1 MAYFS
6 LTAPIAMQQ
15 YPFDYHSHF
24 GGILPV
30 EGSMLTSTSYEI
42 SYTMPPS
49 PDAIQVSLPK
59 DQLLSLVGV
68 MGGDGPTGADEG
80 TVSLFEKALLMM
92 IEGNPLNALAA
103 KANKA
108 QYERGECVAETIYI
122 ACVVLARRWA
132 LSDWVVNAVATS
144 PELYEEIL
152 GQLHNRVRPDRAA
165 PYNQELIKILRYF
178 NKKIYSANKYTP
190 FDDCYKARSS
200 LMKAVLREPNAQ
212 QRYDQWVLATYAFLY
227 QSGVRCNQA
236 AIGADEIEV
245 ADQIAQQFNKLNPD
259 DPSNFRLLVHTS
271 AGYMAGD
278 RLSAELKDKILPLLT
293 RPGPSTVIGIDLL
306 GSETKVADYGQFF
319 KFLFENQAELS
330 KCFGWQN
337 KNARSQQVICHIHCG
352 EGAAST
358 TDNRSMIGYYYVNA
372 AEPPGEDFYR
382 AYSAYIA
389 RCLATAQGRL
399 ADEPRGTRGAGTR
412 KKSDVSGLFDELF
425 RSDSLTH
432 GGCTLRRFDI
442 NSPASIAIV
451 AYNGKRS
458 EMAMS
463 ETLDTVPVGQSQSWY
478 DFFSGSQQYAF
489 RLGHAYYYRNYM
501 AQRYP
506 LVAFDTNMGSN
517 AITGASGLFDSVE
530 GYRINRGFRH
540 LDGYIDTDVLHQAGN
555 AVAYLGANA
564 LTQPQAE
571 QLIAMVRAASSL
583 KAVLTE
589 AGNRNW
595 FYQQLTAGMAPIC
608 GEVNIAGYYELYCEL
623 VAQLAGQTTI
633 KSYWF
638 DALARTLTLFN
649 NWRSYL
655 LGADGQGVEHTD
667 VQDEFLRMVILLA
680 YQLLPAGQTRVL
692 DETMASLQQLVLS
705 IATDYWKFTV
715 ADSLKLVPGKALGL
729 ESMYGF
735 KSPASVVTLTR
746 PKPGKK

>member
-1 MAYFS
+1 MAFFQ
-6 LTAPIAMQQ
+6 LTSPVKMQR

-30 EGSMLTSTSYEI
+30 EGRLDASTDYQI
-42 SYTMPPS
+42 DYQPPKEGAA
-49 PDAIQVSLPK
+49 PIKVSVPK
-59 DQLLSLVGV
+59 GQRLSLVGI
-68 MGGDGPTGADEG
+68 MGGGTGEEAIVEG
-80 TVSLFEKALLMM
+80 TVALFDLALQMM
-92 IEGNPLNALAA
+92 IENGNPLNSLVG
-103 KANKA
+103 KINKA
-108 QYERGECVAETIYI
+108 QYERGECAAESIYV
-122 ACVVLARRWA
+122 ACVMLARRWS
-132 LSDWVVNAVATS
+132 LSPNLINAFASS
-144 PELYEEIL
+144 PELYEEIR
-152 GQLHNRVRPDRAA
+152 GQLRTRVQGNP
-165 PYNQELIKILRYF
+165 EMIKVLRYF
-178 NKKIYSANKYTP
+178 NNKIYSANKYTP
-190 FDDCYKARSS
+190 FDDCYKTRSS
-200 LMKAVLREPNAQ
+200 LMKAVKRDPKYAG
-212 QRYDQWVLATYAFLY
+212 RYEQWMLATYAFLY

-236 AIGADEIEV
+236 AMGADEIEA
-245 ADQIAQQFNKLNPD
+245 ADQITQAFNKLNQK
-259 DPSNFRLLVHTS
+259 DPSSYRLLVHTS
-271 AGYMAGD
+271 AGYMPGD
-278 RLSAELKDKILPLLT
+278 SLSKELNGTILPLLIK
-293 RPGPSTVIGIDLL
+293 PGPSTVIGIDLL
-306 GSETKVADYGQFF
+306 GTETKVADFGQFF
-319 KFLFENQAELS
+319 QFLFEKQSELGA
-330 KCFGWQN
+330 CFGSG
-337 KNARSQQVICHIHCG
+337 KGARSQQLICHIHCG

-358 TDNRSMIGYYYVNA
+358 ADNRSMIGYYYANA

-389 RCLATAQGRL
+389 RGVATAQGRL
-399 ADEPRGTRGAGTR
+399 ADEPRGSRGAAPR

-463 ETLDTVPVGQSQSWY
+463 ETLDSTLKGQSQNWY
-478 DFFSGSQQYAF
+478 QFFSGSQQFAF

-501 AQRYP
+501 AARYP
-506 LVAFDTNMGSN
+506 LIAFDTNMGSN

-564 LTQPQAE
+564 LEQPQVE
-571 QLIAMVRAASSL
+571 KFIAMVRAQTSL
-583 KAVLTE
+583 ADVLNDQTNQTWLK
-589 AGNRNW
+589 G
-595 FYQQLTAGMAPIC
+595 QLIAGMGPIC
-608 GEVNIAGYYELYCEL
+608 TNANVAGYYMFYEAL
-623 VAQLAGQTTI
+623 VLQLAKETTT

-638 DALARTLTLFN
+638 ATLTRVLTLFN

-692 DETMASLQQLVLS
+692 DETMLSLQELVVM
-705 IATDYWKFTV
+705 IATDYWRTTV
-715 ADSLKLVPGKALGL
+715 NPSLVLASGEALGL
-729 ESMYGF
+729 ETMYGF

-746 PKPGKK
+746 SKPDKK

>member
-1 MAYFS
+1 MAFFE
-6 LTAPIAMQQ
+6 LTSPVAMQQ

-30 EGSMLTSTSYEI
+30 EGRLDASSEYKITYQ
-42 SYTMPPS
+42 PPKGD
-49 PDAIQVSLPK
+49 PMEVTVPK
-59 DQLLSLVGV
+59 GLRLSLAGI
-68 MGGDGPTGADEG
+68 MGGGSGDEAIVEG
-80 TVSLFEKALLMM
+80 TIALFDLALQMM
-92 IEGNPLNALAA
+92 IENGNPLNALAS
-103 KANKA
+103 KVNKA
-108 QYERGECVAETIYI
+108 QYERGECAAESIYV
-122 ACVVLARRWA
+122 ACVVLARRWS
-132 LSDWVVNAVATS
+132 LSPNLINAFATS
-144 PELYEEIL
+144 PELYEEIRT
-152 GQLHNRVRPDRAA
+152 QLRTRVQGNP
-165 PYNQELIKILRYF
+165 ELIKVLRYF
-178 NKKIYSANKYTP
+178 NNKIYSANKYTP
-190 FDDCYKARSS
+190 FDDCYKTRSS
-200 LMKAVLREPNAQ
+200 LMKAVRRDPKYKG
-212 QRYDQWVLATYAFLY
+212 RYEQWMLATYAFLY
-227 QSGVRCNQA
+227 QSGVRCIQA
-236 AIGADEIEV
+236 AMGADEIV
-245 ADQIAQQFNKLNPD
+245 AADQIAQAFNKLNPD
-259 DPSNFRLLVHTS
+259 DQSSYRLLVHTS
-271 AGYMAGD
+271 AGYMPGD
-278 RLSAELKDKILPLLT
+278 SLSKELKEVILPLLT
-293 RPGPSTVIGIDLL
+293 GPGTSTVIGIDLL
-306 GSETKVADYGQFF
+306 GTETKVADFGQFF
-319 KFLFENQAELS
+319 RFLFENQSDL
-330 KCFGWQN
+330 N
-337 KNARSQQVICHIHCG
+337 KNFNSGDGARSQQLICHIHCG

-389 RCLATAQGRL
+389 RGVATAQGRL
-399 ADEPRGTRGAGTR
+399 ADEPRGSRGAAPR

-463 ETLDTVPVGQSQSWY
+463 ETLDTIWAPQKQTWY
-478 DFFSGSQQYAF
+478 AFFSGSQQFAF

-501 AQRYP
+501 AARYP
-506 LVAFDTNMGSN
+506 LIAFDTNMGSN

-564 LTQPQAE
+564 LTQAQVAE
-571 QLIAMVRAASSL
+571 LIAMVRAQSSL
-583 KAVLTE
+583 TDVLNDETN
-589 AGNRNW
+589 ATW
-595 FYQQLTAGMAPIC
+595 IKSQLTTGMAPIC
-608 GEVNIAGYYELYCEL
+608 TLKNVGAYYKLYSAL
-623 VAQLAGQTTI
+623 VVQLADQTKV

-638 DALARTLTLFN
+638 DALSRVLTLFN

-680 YQLLPAGQTRVL
+680 YQLLPPGQTRVL
-692 DETMASLQQLVLS
+692 NQTMLSLQDLVIT
-705 IATDYWKFTV
+705 IATDYWKTTV
-715 ADSLKLVPGKALGL
+715 NSSLSLKSNTALGV
-729 ESMYGF
+729 ETMYGF

-746 PKPGKK
+746 PKPDKK

>member
-1 MAYFS
+1 MAFFQ
-6 LTAPIAMQQ
+6 LTSPVEMQR

-30 EGSMLTSTSYEI
+30 EGRLDASTDYEI
-42 SYTMPPS
+42 DYQPPKGGPS
-49 PDAIQVSLPK
+49 IKVTLPK
-59 DQLLSLVGV
+59 GQRLSLVGI
-68 MGGDGPTGADEG
+68 MGGGTGEEAIVEG
-80 TVSLFEKALLMM
+80 TVALFDLALQMM
-92 IEGNPLNALAA
+92 IENGNPLNSLVG

-108 QYERGECVAETIYI
+108 QYERGECAAESIYI
-122 ACVVLARRWA
+122 ACVVLARRWS
-132 LSDWVVNAVATS
+132 LSPNLINAFASS
-144 PELYEEIL
+144 PELYEEIR
-152 GQLHNRVRPDRAA
+152 GQLRTRVQGNP
-165 PYNQELIKILRYF
+165 EMIKVLRYF
-178 NKKIYSANKYTP
+178 NNKIYSANKYTP
-190 FDDCYKARSS
+190 FDDCYKTRSS
-200 LMKAVLREPNAQ
+200 LMKAVKRDPKYAG
-212 QRYDQWVLATYAFLY
+212 RYEQWMLATYAFLY

-236 AIGADEIEV
+236 AMGADEIEA
-245 ADQIAQQFNKLNPD
+245 ADQIAQAFNKLNPK
-259 DPSNFRLLVHTS
+259 DPSSYRLLVHTS
-271 AGYMAGD
+271 AGYMPGD
-278 RLSAELKDKILPLLT
+278 SLSKELKGTILPLLT
-293 RPGPSTVIGIDLL
+293 KPGPSTVIGIDLL
-306 GSETKVADYGQFF
+306 GTETKVADFSQFF
-319 KFLFENQAELS
+319 QFLFENQSDLG
-330 KCFGWQN
+330 KCFGSA
-337 KNARSQQVICHIHCG
+337 KGARSQQLICHIHCG

-358 TDNRSMIGYYYVNA
+358 ADNRSMIGYYYVNA

-389 RCLATAQGRL
+389 RCVATAQGRL
-399 ADEPRGTRGAGTR
+399 ADEPRGSRGAAPR

-463 ETLDTVPVGQSQSWY
+463 ETLDTIPKSQNQSWY
-478 DFFSGSQQYAF
+478 AFFAGSPQFAI

-501 AQRYP
+501 AARYP
-506 LVAFDTNMGSN
+506 LIAFDTNMGSN

-564 LTQPQAE
+564 LAQPQVE
-571 QLIAMVRAASSL
+571 KVIAMVRAQTSL
-583 KAVLTE
+583 ADVLNDQT
-589 AGNRNW
+589 NQTWLRS
-595 FYQQLTAGMAPIC
+595 QLIAGMGPIC
-608 GEVNIAGYYELYCEL
+608 TNANIAGYYKFYEEL
-623 VAQLAGQTTI
+623 VLQLAGQTTI

-638 DALARTLTLFN
+638 DALTRVLTLFN

-692 DETMASLQQLVLS
+692 NETMLSLQDLVVA
-705 IATDYWKFTV
+705 IAADYWRTTV
-715 ADSLKLVPGKALGL
+715 DPSLALSSGEALGV
-729 ESMYGF
+729 ETMYGF

-746 PKPGKK
+746 SKPDKK

>member
-1 MAYFS
+1 MAFFQ
-6 LTAPIAMQQ
+6 LTSPVKMQR

-30 EGSMLTSTSYEI
+30 EGRLDASTDYQI
-42 SYTMPPS
+42 DYQPPKEGAA
-49 PDAIQVSLPK
+49 PIKVSVPK
-59 DQLLSLVGV
+59 GQRLSLVGI
-68 MGGDGPTGADEG
+68 MGGGTGEEAIVEG
-80 TVSLFEKALLMM
+80 TVALFDLALQMM
-92 IEGNPLNALAA
+92 IENGNPLNSLVG
-103 KANKA
+103 KINKA
-108 QYERGECVAETIYI
+108 QYERGECAAESIYV
-122 ACVVLARRWA
+122 ACVVLARRWS
-132 LSDWVVNAVATS
+132 LSPNLINAFASS
-144 PELYEEIL
+144 PELYEEIR
-152 GQLHNRVRPDRAA
+152 GQLRTRVQGNP
-165 PYNQELIKILRYF
+165 EMIKVLRYF
-178 NKKIYSANKYTP
+178 NNKIYSANKYTP
-190 FDDCYKARSS
+190 FDDCYKTRSS
-200 LMKAVLREPNAQ
+200 LMKAVKRDPKYAG
-212 QRYDQWVLATYAFLY
+212 RYEQWMLATYAFLY

-236 AIGADEIEV
+236 AMGADEIEA
-245 ADQIAQQFNKLNPD
+245 ADQITQAFNKLNQK
-259 DPSNFRLLVHTS
+259 DPSSYRLLVHTS
-271 AGYMAGD
+271 AGYMPGD
-278 RLSAELKDKILPLLT
+278 SLSKELNGTILPLLIK
-293 RPGPSTVIGIDLL
+293 PGPSTVIGIDLL
-306 GSETKVADYGQFF
+306 GTETKVADFGQFF
-319 KFLFENQAELS
+319 QFLFEKQSELGA
-330 KCFGWQN
+330 CFGSG
-337 KNARSQQVICHIHCG
+337 KGARSQQLICHIHCG

-358 TDNRSMIGYYYVNA
+358 ADNRSMIGYYYANA

-389 RCLATAQGRL
+389 RGVATAQGRL
-399 ADEPRGTRGAGTR
+399 ADEPRGSRGAAPR

-463 ETLDTVPVGQSQSWY
+463 ETLDSTLKGQSQNWY
-478 DFFSGSQQYAF
+478 QFFSGSQQFAF

-501 AQRYP
+501 AARYP
-506 LVAFDTNMGSN
+506 LIAFDTNMGSN

-564 LTQPQAE
+564 LEQPQVE
-571 QLIAMVRAASSL
+571 KFIAMVRAQSSL
-583 KAVLTE
+583 ADVLNDQTNQTWLK
-589 AGNRNW
+589 G
-595 FYQQLTAGMAPIC
+595 QLIAGMGPIC
-608 GEVNIAGYYELYCEL
+608 TNANVAGYYMFYEAL
-623 VAQLAGQTTI
+623 VLQLAEQSTT

-638 DALARTLTLFN
+638 ATLTRVLTLFN

-692 DETMASLQQLVLS
+692 DETMLSLQELVVM
-705 IATDYWKFTV
+705 IATDYWRTTV
-715 ADSLKLVPGKALGL
+715 NPSLVLAPGEALGL
-729 ESMYGF
+729 ETMYGF

-746 PKPGKK
+746 SKPNKK

>member
-1 MAYFS
+1 MAFFQ
-6 LTAPIAMQQ
+6 LTSPVKMQR

-30 EGSMLTSTSYEI
+30 EGRLDASTDYQI
-42 SYTMPPS
+42 DYQPPKEGAA
-49 PDAIQVSLPK
+49 PIKVSVPK
-59 DQLLSLVGV
+59 GQRLSLVGI
-68 MGGDGPTGADEG
+68 MGGGTGEEAIVEG
-80 TVSLFEKALLMM
+80 TVALFDLALQMM
-92 IEGNPLNALAA
+92 IENGNPLNSLVG
-103 KANKA
+103 KINKA
-108 QYERGECVAETIYI
+108 QYERGECAAESIYV
-122 ACVVLARRWA
+122 ACVVLARRWS
-132 LSDWVVNAVATS
+132 LSPNLINAFASS
-144 PELYEEIL
+144 PELYEEIR
-152 GQLHNRVRPDRAA
+152 GQLRTRVQGNP
-165 PYNQELIKILRYF
+165 EMIKVLRYF
-178 NKKIYSANKYTP
+178 NNKIYSANKYTP
-190 FDDCYKARSS
+190 FDDCYKTRSS
-200 LMKAVLREPNAQ
+200 LMKAVKRDPKYAG
-212 QRYDQWVLATYAFLY
+212 RYEQWMLATYAFLY

-236 AIGADEIEV
+236 AMGADEIEA
-245 ADQIAQQFNKLNPD
+245 ADQITQAFNKLNQK
-259 DPSNFRLLVHTS
+259 DPSSYRLLVHTS
-271 AGYMAGD
+271 AGYMPGD
-278 RLSAELKDKILPLLT
+278 SLSKELNGTILPLLIK
-293 RPGPSTVIGIDLL
+293 PGPSTVIGIDLL
-306 GSETKVADYGQFF
+306 GTETKVADFGQFF
-319 KFLFENQAELS
+319 QFLFEKQSELGA
-330 KCFGWQN
+330 CFGSG
-337 KNARSQQVICHIHCG
+337 KGARSQQLICHIHCG

-358 TDNRSMIGYYYVNA
+358 ADNRSMIGYYYANA

-389 RCLATAQGRL
+389 RGVATAQGRI
-399 ADEPRGTRGAGTR
+399 ADEPRGSRGAAPR

-463 ETLDTVPVGQSQSWY
+463 ETLDSTLKGQSQNWY
-478 DFFSGSQQYAF
+478 QFFSGSQQFAF

-501 AQRYP
+501 AARYP
-506 LVAFDTNMGSN
+506 LIAFDTNMGSN

-564 LTQPQAE
+564 LEQPQVE
-571 QLIAMVRAASSL
+571 KFIAMVRAQSSL
-583 KAVLTE
+583 ADVLNDQTNQTWLK
-589 AGNRNW
+589 G
-595 FYQQLTAGMAPIC
+595 QLIAGMGPIC
-608 GEVNIAGYYELYCEL
+608 TNANVAGYYMFYEAL
-623 VAQLAGQTTI
+623 VLQLAEQSTT

-638 DALARTLTLFN
+638 ATLTRVLTLFN

-692 DETMASLQQLVLS
+692 DETMLSLQELVVM
-705 IATDYWKFTV
+705 IATDYWRTTV
-715 ADSLKLVPGKALGL
+715 NTSLVLAPGEALGL
-729 ESMYGF
+729 QTMYGF

-746 PKPGKK
+746 SKPDKK

>member
-1 MAYFS
+1 MAFFQ
-6 LTAPIAMQQ
+6 LTSPVKMQR

-30 EGSMLTSTSYEI
+30 EGRLDASTDYEI
-42 SYTMPPS
+42 DYQPSKGAPP
-49 PDAIQVSLPK
+49 IKVIVPK
-59 DQLLSLVGV
+59 GQRLSLVGIL
-68 MGGDGPTGADEG
+68 GGGTGEEAIVEG
-80 TVSLFEKALLMM
+80 TVTLFDLALQMM
-92 IEGNPLNALAA
+92 IENGNPLNLLVG

-108 QYERGECVAETIYI
+108 QYERGECAAESIYI
-122 ACVVLARRWA
+122 ACVVLARRWS
-132 LSDWVVNAVATS
+132 LSPNLINAFASS
-144 PELYEEIL
+144 PELYEEIR
-152 GQLHNRVRPDRAA
+152 GQLRTRVQGNP
-165 PYNQELIKILRYF
+165 EMIKVLRYF
-178 NKKIYSANKYTP
+178 NNKIYSANKYTP
-190 FDDCYKARSS
+190 FDDCYKTRSS
-200 LMKAVLREPNAQ
+200 LMKAVKRDPKYAG
-212 QRYDQWVLATYAFLY
+212 RYEQWMLATYAFLY

-236 AIGADEIEV
+236 AMGADEIEA
-245 ADQIAQQFNKLNPD
+245 ADQIAQAFNKLNSK
-259 DPSNFRLLVHTS
+259 DPSNYRLLVHTS
-271 AGYMAGD
+271 AGYMPGD
-278 RLSAELKDKILPLLT
+278 SLSKELNGTILPLLIK
-293 RPGPSTVIGIDLL
+293 PGTSTVIGIDLL
-306 GSETKVADYGQFF
+306 GTETKVADFGQLFQ
-319 KFLFENQAELS
+319 FLFENQSDLG
-330 KCFGWQN
+330 KCFGTEN
-337 KNARSQQVICHIHCG
+337 GARSQQLICHIHCG

-358 TDNRSMIGYYYVNA
+358 ADNRSMIGYYYANA

-389 RCLATAQGRL
+389 RGVATAQGRL
-399 ADEPRGTRGAGTR
+399 ADEPRGSRGAAPR

-442 NSPASIAIV
+442 NSLASNAIV

-463 ETLDTVPVGQSQSWY
+463 ETLDTVPPKQKQNWY
-478 DFFSGSQQYAF
+478 DFFAGSQQFAF

-501 AQRYP
+501 AARYP
-506 LVAFDTNMGSN
+506 LIAFDTNMGSN

-564 LTQPQAE
+564 LEQPQVE
-571 QLIAMVRAASSL
+571 KFIAMVRAQTSL
-583 KAVLTE
+583 ADVLNDQTNQTWLN
-589 AGNRNW
+589 G
-595 FYQQLTAGMAPIC
+595 QLIAGMGPIC
-608 GEVNIAGYYELYCEL
+608 TNANVAGYYKLYEAL
-623 VAQLAGQTTI
+623 VLQLAGQATI

-638 DALARTLTLFN
+638 EALTRVLTLFN

-692 DETMASLQQLVLS
+692 NETMLSLQDLVVT
-705 IATDYWKFTV
+705 IATDYWKTTV
-715 ADSLKLVPGKALGL
+715 DPSLALVSGEALGL
-729 ESMYGF
+729 ETMYGF
-735 KSPASVVTLTR
+735 KSPASVITLTR
-746 PKPGKK
+746 SKPDKK

>member
-1 MAYFS
+1 MAFFE
-6 LTAPIAMQQ
+6 LTSPVKMQR

-30 EGSMLTSTSYEI
+30 EGRLDASTDYQI
-42 SYTMPPS
+42 DYQP
-49 PDAIQVSLPK
+49 PK
-59 DQLLSLVGV
+59 DGATPIKVTVPKGQRLSLVGI
-68 MGGDGPTGADEG
+68 MGGGTGEEAIVEG
-80 TVSLFEKALLMM
+80 TVALFDLALQMM
-92 IEGNPLNALAA
+92 IENGNPLNSLAG

-108 QYERGECVAETIYI
+108 QYERGECAAESIYI
-122 ACVVLARRWA
+122 ACVVLARRWS
-132 LSDWVVNAVATS
+132 LSPNLINAFASS
-144 PELYEEIL
+144 PELYEEIR
-152 GQLHNRVRPDRAA
+152 GQLRTRVQGNP
-165 PYNQELIKILRYF
+165 ELIKVLRYF
-178 NKKIYSANKYTP
+178 NNKIYSANKYTP
-190 FDDCYKARSS
+190 FDDCYKTRSS
-200 LMKAVLREPNAQ
+200 LMKAVKRDPKYAG
-212 QRYDQWVLATYAFLY
+212 RYEQWMLATYAFLY

-236 AIGADEIEV
+236 AMGADEIAA
-245 ADQIAQQFNKLNPD
+245 ADQIAQAFNKLNPK
-259 DPSNFRLLVHTS
+259 DPSSYRLLVHTS
-271 AGYMAGD
+271 AGYMPGD
-278 RLSAELKDKILPLLT
+278 SLSKELKGTILPLLT
-293 RPGPSTVIGIDLL
+293 QSGPSTVIGIDLL
-306 GSETKVADYGQFF
+306 GTETKVADFSQFF
-319 KFLFENQAELS
+319 QFLFDNQSELG
-330 KCFGWQN
+330 KYFGQA
-337 KNARSQQVICHIHCG
+337 KGARSQQVICHIHCG

-358 TDNRSMIGYYYVNA
+358 ADNRSMIGYYYVNA

-389 RCLATAQGRL
+389 RCVATAQGRL
-399 ADEPRGTRGAGTR
+399 ADEPRGSRGAAPR

-432 GGCTLRRFDI
+432 AGCTLRRFDI

-463 ETLDTVPVGQSQSWY
+463 ETLDTVPPPQSQSWY
-478 DFFSGSQQYAF
+478 AFFAGSPQFAI

-501 AQRYP
+501 AARYP
-506 LVAFDTNMGSN
+506 AIAFDTNMGSN

-564 LTQPQAE
+564 LEQPQVE
-571 QLIAMVRAASSL
+571 KFIAMVRAQTSL
-583 KAVLTE
+583 ADVLSNQE
-589 AGNRNW
+589 NKVWLYSQLNAG
-595 FYQQLTAGMAPIC
+595 LAPIC
-608 GEVNIAGYYELYCEL
+608 NPANISDYYALYAKL
-623 VAQLAGQTTI
+623 VLQLAGQTTI

-638 DALARTLTLFN
+638 DALTRSLTLFN

-692 DETMASLQQLVLS
+692 DETMVSLQQLVLS
-705 IATDYWKFTV
+705 IATDYWETTV
-715 ADSLKLVPGKALGL
+715 DSSLTLIPDTAQGL
-729 ESMYGF
+729 QTMYGF
-735 KSPASVVTLTR
+735 KSPASVVALTR
-746 PKPGKK
+746 SKPDKT

>member
-1 MAYFS
+1 MAFFS
-6 LTAPIAMQQ
+6 LTSPVVMQQ

-30 EGSMLTSTSYEI
+30 EGDLLTSTSYKI
-42 SYTMPPS
+42 SYTMPSS
-49 PDAIQVSLPK
+49 PDAIEVSLPK
-59 DQLLSLVGV
+59 DQRLSLVGV
-68 MGGDGPTGADEG
+68 MGGDGPVGTDEG
-80 TVSLFEKALLMM
+80 TVALFDKALLMM

-108 QYERGECVAETIYI
+108 AYERGECVAESIYI

-132 LSDWVVNAVATS
+132 LSDWVVNAAATS
-144 PELYEEIL
+144 PELYEEIR
-152 GQLHNRVRPDRAA
+152 GQLRARVQPDRAA

-178 NKKIYSANKYTP
+178 NNKIYSANKYTP

-200 LMKAVLREPNAQ
+200 LMKAVLREPDAQ
-212 QRYDQWVLATYAFLY
+212 RCYDQWVLATYAFLY

-236 AIGADEIEV
+236 AIGADEIVV
-245 ADQIAQQFNKLNPD
+245 ADRIAQAFNQLYPK

-271 AGYMAGD
+271 AGYMPGD

-293 RPGPSTVIGIDLL
+293 EEGPSTVIGIDLL
-306 GSETKVADYGQFF
+306 GTETKVADYGQFF
-319 KFLFENQAELS
+319 QFLFQNQSALG
-330 KCFGWQN
+330 KCFGSG
-337 KNARSQQVICHIHCG
+337 KGARSQQLICHIHCG

-358 TDNRSMIGYYYVNA
+358 TDNRSMIGYYYANA

-389 RCLATAQGRL
+389 RGLATAQGRR
-399 ADEPRGTRGAGTR
+399 ADEPRGSRGAGTR

-463 ETLDTVPVGQSQSWY
+463 ETLDTVADGQSQSWY
-478 DFFSGSQQYAF
+478 AFFSGSQQFAL

-564 LTQPQAE
+564 LEQPQVE
-571 QLIAMVRAASSL
+571 KFIAMVRAQTSL
-583 KAVLTE
+583 ADVLSNQE
-589 AGNRNW
+589 NKVW
-595 FYQQLTAGMAPIC
+595 LYSQLNSGLAPIC
-608 GEVNIAGYYELYCEL
+608 NPSNISDYYALYAEL
-623 VAQLAGQTTI
+623 VLQLAGQTTI

-638 DALARTLTLFN
+638 DALTRSLTLFN

-655 LGADGQGVEHTD
+655 LGADGQGVEHTN

-692 DETMASLQQLVLS
+692 DQTMVSLQKLVLS
-705 IATDYWKFTV
+705 IATDYWETTV
-715 ADSLKLVPGKALGL
+715 DSSLTLVPNTALGL
-729 ESMYGF
+729 ETMYGF

-746 PKPGKK
+746 PKPKK